1 MTHTFA
7 KVIAHLFHPIY
18 APLISIYLLFQ
29 LPIYI
34 NFKYTD
40 GYFIYVYV
48 LFFLNLI
55 VAPLLISIY
64 LKRKKYIQSLEMED
78 VNERAL
84 PYLVS
89 SIFYILT
96 YFLLLNIEFPAFY
109 LLVFQWATITVVLL
123 FVLSLFKQ
131 KISAHMAAWGG
142 ICGMLIAVAWV
153 LKIDTTNLLI
163 IFVLISGVVG
173 FSRLKLNAHS
183 ASEIAGGFTM
193 GLAFQLLTIFAYSI
207 G

>member
-1 MTHTFA
+1 MSQSFA
-7 KVIAHLFHPIY
+7 KVIANLFHPIY

-55 VAPLLISIY
+55 LAPLLISIY
-64 LKRKKYIQSLEMED
+64 LKRKNYIQSLEMED

-109 LLVFQWATITVVLL
+109 LMVFQWATITVVLL

-131 KISAHMAAWGG
+131 KMSAHMAAWGG
-142 ICGMLIAVAWV
+142 ICGMLIAIAWV

-183 ASEIAGGFTM
+183 ASEIAGGFAL
-193 GLAFQLLTIFAYSI
+193 GLALQLLSIFA
-207 G
+207 

>member
-1 MTHTFA
+1 MSNSFA

-18 APLISIYLLFQ
+18 APLVSIYLLFQ

-34 NFKYTD
+34 NYKYTD

-55 VAPLLISIY
+55 LAPLLISIY
-64 LKRKKYIQSLEMED
+64 LKRKNYIQSLEMQD
-78 VNERAL
+78 VSERTL

-89 SIFYILT
+89 SIFYTLT
-96 YFLLLNIEFPAFY
+96 YFLLLNIQFPVFY
-109 LLVFQWATITVVLL
+109 LMIFQWATITVLML

-142 ICGMLIAVAWV
+142 ICGMLIAVSWV

-163 IFVLISGVVG
+163 LFVLISGIVG
-173 FSRLKLNAHS
+173 FSRLKLSTHS
-183 ASEIAGGFTM
+183 AVEVAGGFVL
-193 GLAFQLLTIFAYSI
+193 GLGIQLLSVFA
-207 G
+207 